1 MISKNIIKSFM
12 NFFNRGTYR
21 NIYWYIEKLKLLIKH
36 PFSASKSAKYFIN
49 RFIADQ
55 ESRFGKY
62 NHKYKIIFLS
72 GMAMSGTTWMKN
84 LLARLPGYYTR
95 GMPMN
100 DEIVYSQGICDSAFS
115 NLPKNGYSLYKTH
128 LNPET
133 EYLDCIFRNGVKKII
148 ITHRDLRDI
157 ILSRYYRLINYP
169 KPINSFDYI
178 DYRSIGF
185 EKAID
190 HSIEIVGSDYKKWIL
205 GWLENKEKYPD
216 KILIIK
222 FEDMKSDTKKEFTK
236 VLDFYHIKLE
246 DKKINQIIE
255 ECRGKK
261 TQDIGISRILPWGLS
276 SNFRS
281 GKIGEWK
288 NQLNPKQIDRCKFLF
303 GDVLIKT
310 GYEENLDW

>member
-1 MISKNIIKSFM
+1 MK
-12 NFFNRGTYR
+12 FFDRGTYR
-21 NIYWYIEKLKLLIKH
+21 NVYWFIEKLKLFIKH
-36 PFSASKSAKYFIN
+36 PFSGYITAKYYLN

-62 NHKYKIIFLS
+62 NHKYKIIFIS
-72 GMAMSGTTWMKN
+72 GMPLSGTTWMKN
-84 LLARLPGYYTR
+84 LLARVPGYYTR

-100 DEIVYSQGICDSAFS
+100 NDIVYSQGICDSAFS
-115 NLPKNGYSLYKTH
+115 KLPKNGYALYKTH
-128 LNPET
+128 INPKT
-133 EYLDCIFRNGVKKII
+133 DYLDCIFRNGVEKII

-157 ILSRYYRLINYP
+157 ILSRYYRLIKYP
-169 KPINSFDYI
+169 KSIDSF

-190 HSIEIVGSDYKKWIL
+190 HSIEVVGDNYKKWIL
-205 GWLENKEKYPD
+205 GWLENKKKYPD

-222 FEDMKSDTKKEFTK
+222 FEDMKLDTKKEFTK

-246 DKKINQIIE
+246 DKKINNIIE

-261 TQDIGISRILPWGLS
+261 TIDISISRILPWGLS

-288 NQLNPKQIDRCKFLF
+288 NQLNTKQIDRCKFLF

-310 GYEENLDW
+310 GYEKNLDW